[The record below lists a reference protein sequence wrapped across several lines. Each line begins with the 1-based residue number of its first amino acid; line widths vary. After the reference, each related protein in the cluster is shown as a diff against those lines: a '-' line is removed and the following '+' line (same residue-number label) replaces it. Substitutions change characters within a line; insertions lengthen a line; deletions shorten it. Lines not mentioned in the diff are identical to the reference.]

1 MDGSMGRAPLRRV
14 LALVA
19 TALLAGT
26 LMLGVAHAGG
36 PGKWTKLP
44 TTGKPDGFDEPG
56 LLRTPD
62 GKLHVVW
69 KVHIGTNAENM
80 RWATISQAGK
90 TLASGKVLPT
100 NWNTIDVL
108 PRLVPFG
115 ARGVRVVFKGGQD
128 TNPSNFFSVGEV
140 YTSTSPDGQ
149 HWTLQH
155 VSMSQHTVLNGGFAA
170 ATENNGTPVAAF
182 GLNNT
187 LYFHEGTDPNSPASS
202 ADGVVTAQSAFGRGN
217 EALATDKNGSVWLA
231 WFRWTDTATEG
242 LWVEQ
247 ILPSQGSPQKVPNS
261 GVGPADSAPRQQV
274 AFVARKGGGLF
285 VAYCVPTSAKRCS
298 QIDLWRVGSAKPK
311 VVPDSKSGTPDV
323 VAAASG
329 PQGRISVAWF
339 DFAKN
344 VIHAERT
351 NTTGTAFGPLRTA
364 KAPPKTFIFNHLE
377 AEGSSGRLDLVA
389 NILST
394 VAGNPIQLW
403 HTQILPGLS
412 LKASPHMFSHTGA
425 TVTFTVTDAGQPLA
439 NAGVSC
445 LGHRG
450 KTNANGKVTIHF
462 PSGTPRGNAVAT
474 ASKGGY
480 NSAKIT
486 VKVT

>member
-69 KVHIGTNAENM
+69 KVHIGTKYNL

-90 TLASGKVLPT
+90 VLASGTVLSPNWTSIAPT
-100 NWNTIDVL
+100 PEL
-108 PRLVPFG
+108 MPFG
-115 ARGVRVVFKGGQD
+115 SKGVRVVFQGDLD
-128 TNPSNFFSVGEV
+128 TSANFFSTGSA
-140 YTSTSPDGQ
+140 YTATSPDGQ
-149 HWTLQH
+149 HWTLEH
-155 VSMSQHTVLNGGFAA
+155 VSLANHNVLNGGFS
-170 ATENNGTPVAAF
+170 ATAEPNGTPVAAF
-182 GLNNT
+182 GLNST
-187 LYFHEGTDPNSPASS
+187 LYFHEGTDPSAPAGS
-202 ADGVVTAQSAFGRGN
+202 ADGSVTQAAFGL
-217 EALATDKNGSVWLA
+217 EQESLTTDSDGSVWLA
-231 WFRWTDTATEG
+231 WYRYSDAATQG
-242 LWVEQ
+242 IWVEK
-247 ILPSQGSPQKVPNS
+247 ILPSQGSPQKAPGS
-261 GVGPADSAPRQQV
+261 GIAAQSSDPRQQV
-274 AFVARKGGGLF
+274 AIVGRKGGGVF
-285 VAYCVPTSAKRCS
+285 VAYCAPTKTKQCAKIELWKVGAGKAKIVP
-298 QIDLWRVGSAKPK
+298 GSTTG
-311 VVPDSKSGTPDV
+311 S
-323 VAAASG
+323 VAHATIAAG
-329 PQGRISVAWF
+329 LQGRISVAWM
-339 DFAKN
+339 DVTKN
-344 VIHAERT
+344 VIHAVRT
-351 NTTGTAFGPLRTA
+351 NTTGAAFGPLRTV
-364 KAPPKTFIFNHLE
+364 KAPPKSFVYDTLE
-377 AEGSSGRLDLVA
+377 AEGSSGRLDIVA
-389 NILST
+389 NIISSANGFP
-394 VAGNPIQLW
+394 VQLW

-412 LKASPHMFSHTGA
+412 LKASPHTFSHTGA

-445 LGHRG
+445 LGHKG

-462 PSGTPRGNAVAT
+462 PGGTPKGNAVAT

-486 VKVT
+486 IKVT